1 MTTHTLVPS
10 NLDPDIQQQASDVLA
25 GIGLTISDAVR
36 SMLIMTARD
45 KELPFNPLIPNAETI
60 AAMEDVDAGRVTRAR
75 DIDDL
80 FRQLNADT

>member
-1 MTTHTLVPS
+1 MTTS
-10 NLDPDIQQQASDVLA
+10 AFADIDPDVQQQAAVVLA
-25 GIGLTISDAVR
+25 DIGLTISDAVR

-45 KELPFNPLIPNAETI
+45 KELPFNPLIPNAKTI
-60 AAMEDVDAGRVTRAR
+60 AAMEDAAAGRVTRAT